1 MERLIRRSSLADLY
15 EKASSGERLSF
26 QDGVRLYREPD
37 LTAVGYLANLVRER
51 KHGDITYYVRN
62 QHINYTNVCNKFC
75 RFCSFYALPGDPR
88 AYTLSPEEVGEKVRA
103 YLHLPIREIHMVGGV
118 NPKLPYRYYLDL
130 IRIIKEVRPDVHLK
144 AFTMV
149 ELYQIAKVAKR
160 PLSEVL
166 LELKAAGLDSLPGG
180 GAEVFSERVHQELF
194 PLKIGA
200 EGWLEIAKTA
210 HQVGLRSNATMLYGH
225 IETPEEKVE
234 HLIRLRALQDETKG
248 FLAYV
253 PLAFDPQHTALDHLP
268 KTTGEADLREIAVA
282 RLMLDNFDHIKAFWI
297 MITPEVAQ
305 ASLWYGANDMDGTV
319 LEYEIT
325 HALGTPSNHQALTR
339 QKLVA
344 MITEAGRVPVER
356 DALYRRVDAEGR
368 QGIGADG

>member
-15 EKASSGERLSF
+15 EKVLAGERLSF
-26 QDGVRLYREPD
+26 EEGVRLYQEPN

-51 KHGDITYYVRN
+51 KHGNIAYYVRN
-62 QHINYTNVCNKFC
+62 QHLNYTNVCNKFC

-88 AYTLSPEEVGEKVRA
+88 AYTLSPEEVRKKV
-103 YLHLPIREIHMVGGV
+103 LDSLDIPIREIHMVGGV
-118 NPKLPYRYYLDL
+118 NPKLPYNYYLDL
-130 IRIIKEVRPDVHLK
+130 VRVIKEVRPDAHLK

-160 PLSEVL
+160 PLPEIL
-166 LELKAAGLDSLPGG
+166 LELKATGLDSIPGG

-200 EGWLEIAKTA
+200 DGWLQMAKAA

-225 IETPEEKVE
+225 IEAPLEKVE
-234 HLIRLRALQDETKG
+234 HLIRLRGLQDETKG
-248 FLAYV
+248 FLAYI
-253 PLAFDPQHTALDHLP
+253 PLAFDPQNTELDHLSP
-268 KTTGEADLREIAVA
+268 TAGEADLREIAVA

-305 ASLWYGANDMDGTV
+305 ASLWYGANDIDGTV
-319 LEYEIT
+319 VEYEIT
-325 HALGTPSNHQALTR
+325 HALGTPSNNQALTR
-339 QKLVA
+339 QQLLE
-344 MITEAGRVPVER
+344 MITEAGREPVER
-356 DALYRRVDAEGR
+356 DALYNVVG
-368 QGIGADG
+368 